1 MTAGALHAPKRVL
14 VVEDDNDVRFLV
26 AEELQEHG
34 YAVAQARNG
43 LEALEAVAEEWPS
56 VILLDM
62 RMPIMDGWRFVS
74 ELRKRYG
81 RVAPLVV
88 MTAAANAGERA
99 REVDADGFLAKPF
112 ELEAVIEA
120 VERALSEIG
129 A

>member
-1 MTAGALHAPKRVL
+1 MAAGAVREPTRIL

-26 AEELQEHG
+26 SEELEQHG
-34 YAVAQARNG
+34 YVVAQARNG
-43 LEALEAVAEEWPS
+43 LEALDAVAEEWPN

-99 REVDADGFLAKPF
+99 REVEANGWLAKPF
-112 ELEAVIEA
+112 ELDAVVEA
-120 VERALSEIG
+120 VEQAMR
-129 A
+129 

>member
-1 MTAGALHAPKRVL
+1 MAAGAVREPTRIL

-26 AEELQEHG
+26 SEELEQHG
-34 YAVAQARNG
+34 YVVAQARNG
-43 LEALEAVAEEWPS
+43 LEALAAVAEEWPN

-99 REVDADGFLAKPF
+99 REVEANGWLAKPF
-112 ELEAVIEA
+112 ELDAVVEA
-120 VERALSEIG
+120 VEQAMR
-129 A
+129 